1 MKIDQRENLFR
12 RYLLGELA
20 ETEQTDLEQELLMD
34 RGKFDQVW
42 AVENELVDSYVRA
55 ERSRPAR
62 ERFEGHY
69 LASPLHRERV
79 AIAEAFLADIDL
91 AGGSGNATKA
101 AQALSCGDGEN
112 LKSYNHLSYDEKA
125 ENKGGGDDKSHLE

>member
-1 MKIDQRENLFR
+1 MKTGIMKTGWSEDLIR

-20 ETEQTDLEQELLMD
+20 EADQAALEQELLID

-42 AVENELVDSYVRA
+42 AIENEIVDSYARGEMSRA
-55 ERSRPAR
+55 DR

-79 AIAEAFLADIDL
+79 AIAESFLTNIDI
-91 AGGSGNATKA
+91 
-101 AQALSCGDGEN
+101 GEQRN
-112 LKSYNHLSYDEKA
+112 SERSYYEEDHF
-125 ENKGGGDDKSHLE
+125 

>member
-1 MKIDQRENLFR
+1 MKIDQRENLIR

-20 ETEQTDLEQELLMD
+20 EADQTALEQELLID

-42 AVENELVDSYVRA
+42 AAENELVDSYMRGEMSSA
-55 ERSRPAR
+55 NRK
-62 ERFEGHY
+62 RFEGHY

-91 AGGSGNATKA
+91 ADGSGNATKA
-101 AQALSCGDGEN
+101 AQALG
-112 LKSYNHLSYDEKA
+112 
-125 ENKGGGDDKSHLE
+125 